1 MAIKLYKSQLTPTTE
16 SSNVMNRNRV
26 SMSEAASIGNAW
38 KGMVRSGELLY
49 AKHQDIKTDNEVLE
63 KIKEVNNGTDNYT
76 GLSETKINASQM
88 SDPDAAGKL
97 YNDEWQNIFDN
108 VNGSLSGKL
117 AQRKFKSFMTKQNLK
132 DVNAIKSASTINML
146 NKRMENTLDQIES
159 LKKSSIHGTPLES
172 QASYIELTDFFESK
186 KAAEIFGNKL
196 DEVKKSTETE
206 ITWFKYK
213 NVPIDQ
219 QEAALAAAKKDK
231 RISNDVGKY
240 TVTALEKEFRSS
252 SLKLMNSMTNDLTA
266 MEAMVPDNIVPNI
279 ERLQSIKQMANSLGK
294 VNVVKRVD
302 QIIKN
307 TVFAAQLNNMTEEGV
322 REEILKLRA
331 EIQAGQTGTGR
342 GTNNDTFNK
351 YQFAET
357 YLNKLSNGLKDDLL
371 NTASKKGAIVL
382 KSLDWEDFLNQ
393 EIDSESLIEKLK
405 VRKVTAMT
413 AGAMYDTEVQYLT
426 PTERNTFINH
436 YKSLEHPELIKNFTS
451 LMVQGF
457 GNKAPDFFREIAEK
471 DNFIPHLGGL
481 MLIDKN
487 HPAIDKAIN
496 GFLLQKNKNID
507 IKISDTDINPTIRKY
522 QLAYPENSKTFDA
535 IVNTA
540 KLIYSSEILNTSK
553 GKNGVYDSK
562 LFEQSMQMSMGENNG
577 KGGVADYNGHPIH
590 VPSWLEQD
598 EIDNIML
605 FLEGDDEKINTEL
618 LLKATSVD
626 TYEINADGERVP
638 VTLKGKLFNTN
649 RKAALIFD
657 DGDPYLVSVGYGK
670 YKIAMYNHPSS
681 EGKPG
686 YVVDGNYIKKNETDS
701 DFPAILDF
709 NKIREDYEKS
719 RKK

>member
-63 KIKEVNNGTDNYT
+63 KSKEVMNGGENFE
-76 GLSETKINASQM
+76 GLSSTKIQASQM

-97 YNDEWQNIFDN
+97 YNDNWQSIFDN

-117 AQRKFKSFMTKQNLK
+117 AQRKFKSFMTKKNIQ

-172 QASYIELTDFFESK
+172 KASDIELTDFFKSK

-213 NVPIDQ
+213 NVPIDK

-231 RISNDVGKY
+231 RISNDEGKY
-240 TVTALEKEFRSS
+240 SVTALEKEFRSS

-307 TVFAAQLNNMTEEGV
+307 TIFAAQLNNMTEEGV

-331 EIQAGQTGTGR
+331 EIQAGQTGTGT
-342 GTNNDTFNK
+342 GTDNDTFNK

-371 NTASKKGAIVL
+371 NTASKKNWIVL

-405 VRKVTAMT
+405 VRKLTAMT
-413 AGAMYDTEVQYLT
+413 AGGMFNTEVQYLT

-487 HPAIDKAIN
+487 HPAIDKSIN

-562 LFEQSMQMSMGENNG
+562 LFEQSMQMSMGEVNG
-577 KGGVADYNGHPIH
+577 KGGVVEYNGHPIH
-590 VPSWLEQD
+590 ITSWLEQD
-598 EIDNIML
+598 EIENIMS
-605 FLEGDDEKINTEL
+605 FLKGDDGTVNTEM

-638 VTLKGKLFNTN
+638 VTLKGKLLNTN
-649 RKAALIFD
+649 KTAALIFD

-670 YKIAMYNHPSS
+670 YKIAMHNHPSS
-681 EGKPG
+681 EVNPG
-686 YVVDGNYIKKNETDS
+686 YVVDGNYIKKNETDK